1 MFFFARQGDFWI
13 RKCSEPVPF
22 NGAKG
27 LDSTQGT
34 KEKQS
39 GRNLKSE
46 MLDAISQIAVALG
59 VLTSNVGKKVA
70 TALLAASAFQG
81 TSTCLA
87 ASGSKYC
94 SRKHQFVGVRS
105 RSSRRGVGV
114 RVGVGVEVVV
124 RVAVAVAV
132 SVSGKQ

>member
-1 MFFFARQGDFWI
+1 MGRCFLRWQTCSRYLRDFEEIDLTSNVVASFFARQGDFWI

-46 MLDAISQIAVALG
+46 MLDAISQIAVAPG

-87 ASGSKYC
+87 ASGSK
-94 SRKHQFVGVRS
+94 
-105 RSSRRGVGV
+105 
-114 RVGVGVEVVV
+114 
-124 RVAVAVAV
+124 
-132 SVSGKQ
+132 